1 MCKQRNWRYI
11 QCETESWYYFRIKI
25 ETELL
30 IVMTRNCDS
39 TKIFEKNYFIYYIR
53 KYKASKVACFNF
65 YKKNTAIKITVD
77 HQKSSRFKINFFYFK
92 RRNSLHV
99 QSFGAKNKGPFSTG
113 VNFRKVT
120 FGEYFSSFHWPSS
133 TRYKYRCFAV
143 ILGIIKNKQMHQSIS
158 IDVVTALARVLH
170 FLSLHV

>member
-53 KYKASKVACFNF
+53 KYKASKVACYNF

-77 HQKSSRFKINFFYFK
+77 HQDHHHSKSTSFILKDGTLCMYSLLAQKIK
-92 RRNSLHV
+92 DLLV
-99 QSFGAKNKGPFSTG
+99 P
-113 VNFRKVT
+113 
-120 FGEYFSSFHWPSS
+120 
-133 TRYKYRCFAV
+133 
-143 ILGIIKNKQMHQSIS
+143 
-158 IDVVTALARVLH
+158 VLT
-170 FLSLHV
+170 SEK